1 MTENIR
7 QINEKQYKDIFLNET
22 MHYPDFLDKLKGDVT
37 TAVSTKLIQLIR
49 SKKQN
54 DTFEIKTEC
63 EYVDKIT
70 VNVVVSYGRDIK
82 DKKNYALQYFNT
94 DDELSDGKLRNP
106 KLNIHIPSERDATD
120 LATVAYGIAHE
131 LTHLYDD
138 WNSIRSGKGCICAY
152 KENIGTTE
160 FIERAVKFNG
170 TLIKDLAFMSYMSLK
185 TERQA
190 FLSQTIQEL
199 EKLGCG
205 LGNYKDVVKETSLY
219 KNVIESYKNIIL
231 NIEKSTDE
239 QLFDTNY
246 YIISMF
252 PNASIPKIGIN
263 DFCAEKYKNK
273 LLKWC
278 EIVKKETM
286 SRFGSVVQHYLDM
299 LDEDMI
305 KHNCIFVR

>member
-138 WNSIRSGKGCICAY
+138 WNSIRNGKGHL
-152 KENIGTTE
+152 KLKH
-160 FIERAVKFNG
+160 IECDANSI
-170 TLIKDLAFMSYMSLK
+170 T
-185 TERQA
+185 
-190 FLSQTIQEL
+190 QEL
-199 EKLGCG
+199 HSVGCG
-205 LGNYKDVVKETSLY
+205 LGNYREAIKGTKTYKLAVENKDFDLMKE
-219 KNVIESYKNIIL
+219 
-231 NIEKSTDE
+231 
-239 QLFDTNY
+239 
-246 YIISMF
+246 
-252 PNASIPKIGIN
+252 
-263 DFCAEKYKNK
+263 
-273 LLKWC
+273 
-278 EIVKKETM
+278 
-286 SRFGSVVQHYLDM
+286 FGSVVQHYLDM
-299 LDEDMI
+299 LDEGMI

>member
-1 MTENIR
+1 MTANIR

-63 EYVDKIT
+63 EYADKIT

-138 WNSIRSGKGCICAY
+138 WNSIRNGKGHV
-152 KENIGTTE
+152 KLHH
-160 FIERAVKFNG
+160 IECDANNV
-170 TLIKDLAFMSYMSLK
+170 
-185 TERQA
+185 
-190 FLSQTIQEL
+190 IQEL
-199 EKLGCG
+199 HSVGCS
-205 LGNYKDVVKETSLY
+205 LGNYREAIKGTNTYKLAVENKDFDLMKE
-219 KNVIESYKNIIL
+219 
-231 NIEKSTDE
+231 
-239 QLFDTNY
+239 
-246 YIISMF
+246 
-252 PNASIPKIGIN
+252 
-263 DFCAEKYKNK
+263 
-273 LLKWC
+273 
-278 EIVKKETM
+278 
-286 SRFGSVVQHYLDM
+286 FGSVVQHYLDM
-299 LDEDMI
+299 LDEGMI